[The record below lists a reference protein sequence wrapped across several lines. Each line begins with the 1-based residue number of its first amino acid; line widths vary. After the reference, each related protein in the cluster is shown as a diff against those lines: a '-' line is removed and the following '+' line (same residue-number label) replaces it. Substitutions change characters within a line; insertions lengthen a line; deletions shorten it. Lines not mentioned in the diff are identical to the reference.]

1 MRSITKQSG
10 GAGRVRPGG
19 PNRFSDALRELRP
32 AQCIALANEVH
43 RALAKRL
50 DHDLLLL
57 AARHDDSWHAL
68 LVTIEIG
75 DDVRR
80 RVRRNSE
87 P

>member
-50 DHDLLLL
+50 DHDSCCSLL
-57 AARHDDSWHAL
+57 DT
-68 LVTIEIG
+68 TIRG
-75 DDVRR
+75 T
-80 RVRRNSE
+80 
-87 P
+87 PCW